1 MPYENSVDKQIVV
14 RVGSTELNQ
23 ALAPILAG
31 DQSTLPYVAVSALS
45 ESTAYQSL
53 LAGAEAAGF
62 EPGDIQAG
70 FFAGLIAAE
79 RLAGI
84 RFEFLQYQK

>member
-1 MPYENSVDKQIVV
+1 MPYENSVDKQVV
-14 RVGSTELNQ
+14 IRVGSAEINR
-23 ALAPILAG
+23 ALAVLLAG
-31 DQSTLPYVAVSALS
+31 SDSNLPLEAESALQD
-45 ESTAYQSL
+45 STAYQSL
-53 LAGAEAAGF
+53 LAGTEAAGF
-62 EPGDIQAG
+62 APGDVQAG

>member
-1 MPYENSVDKQIVV
+1 MQNETSVDKQVVV
-14 RVGSTELNQ
+14 RVGSKELNE

-31 DQSTLPYVAVSALS
+31 NGSELPYSAASSLS

-62 EPGDIQAG
+62 DPGDIQAG
-70 FFAGLIAAE
+70 FFVGLVAAE
-79 RLAGI
+79 RLAGV
-84 RFEFLQYQK
+84 RFEFLQYQR

>member
-23 ALAPILAG
+23 ALAPILTG
-31 DQSTLPYVAVSALS
+31 SGSELPYAAVSALS
-45 ESTAYQSL
+45 ESTAYQSI

-62 EPGDIQAG
+62 ESGDIQAG

-79 RLAGI
+79 RLANL
-84 RFEFLQYQK
+84 RFEWLQYK